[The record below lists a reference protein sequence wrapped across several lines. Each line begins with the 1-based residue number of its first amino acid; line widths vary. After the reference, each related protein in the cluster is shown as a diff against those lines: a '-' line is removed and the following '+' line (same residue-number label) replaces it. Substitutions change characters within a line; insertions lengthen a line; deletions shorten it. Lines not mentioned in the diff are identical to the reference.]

1 MKMVGAFVAVA
12 AIAAP
17 ANAQERS
24 EDQPYRPTM
33 ATITASPVALA
44 IAGFDRDGDLEVSR
58 SEYDEQVQRS
68 FSRGDRDQDGS
79 IGLIE
84 LSAWAE
90 TTLGNATALPG
101 RFDFDRDGDDKISS
115 GEFGS
120 EFSRRFAELDKNK
133 DSKLSRTELV
143 TFVALPDGSL
153 RRRERR
159 LRSGEGEGS
168 GRPLKPDRLRWKRG
182 ALPPQS

>member
-1 MKMVGAFVAVA
+1 MKIVAALFVAGA
-12 AIAAP
+12 TAIPALAQAP
-17 ANAQERS
+17 NE
-24 EDQPYRPTM
+24 EQPYRPTM

-68 FSRGDRDQDGS
+68 FVRGDRDQDGT

-90 TTLGNATALPG
+90 VTLGNATALPG
-101 RFDFDRDGDDKISS
+101 RFDFDRDGDDRISS
-115 GEFGS
+115 GEFGA
-120 EFSRRFAELDKNK
+120 EFTRRFAELDKNK

-159 LRSGEGEGS
+159 MGTAQGES
-168 GRPLKPDRLRWKRG
+168 GRRPR
-182 ALPPQS
+182 